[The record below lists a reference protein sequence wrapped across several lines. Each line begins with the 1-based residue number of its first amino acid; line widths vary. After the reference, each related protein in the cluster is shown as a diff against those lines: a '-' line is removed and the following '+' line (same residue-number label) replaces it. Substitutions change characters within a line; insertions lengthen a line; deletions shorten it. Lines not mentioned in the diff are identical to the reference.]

1 MPVIFT
7 DNAKVMSKGQVT
19 IPKDVR
25 AALGVTSG
33 DKVTFIVDGDEV
45 RIVNSAVYAMKL
57 FQAQMAGEAE
67 RAGVT
72 SEEDI
77 QEVELALL
85 ALIEEG

>member
-77 QEVELALL
+77 VAMVKETR
-85 ALIEEG
+85 EEG